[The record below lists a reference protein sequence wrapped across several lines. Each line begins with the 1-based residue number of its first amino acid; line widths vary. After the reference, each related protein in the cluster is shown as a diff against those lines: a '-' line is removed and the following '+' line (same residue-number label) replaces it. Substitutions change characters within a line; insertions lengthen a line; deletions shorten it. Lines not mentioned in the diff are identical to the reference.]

1 MQLLGPNSLYSP
13 RAHHCSLSGCSDVP
27 TPESD
32 GTASSLS
39 PFTIA
44 DSDSPWSPPSPRR
57 AAWLRASPTTKTARR
72 VDALLT
78 LATRCIATED
88 QAGEDEVPTPA
99 ATPVTE
105 NATTRLR
112 QSPDMPDSLKRAVAN
127 YALWK
132 ARSEALQAI
141 GQEKRVAASV
151 AGMQAAPPLAT
162 PPAHI
167 HAPSRQAP
175 ADLSPETAALVTQSH
190 SMQQEVCVV
199 LHWMHVALR
208 SAQ

>member
-1 MQLLGPNSLYSP
+1 M
-13 RAHHCSLSGCSDVP
+13 P

-32 GTASSLS
+32 GTASSPSQLG
-39 PFTIA
+39 

-78 LATRCIATED
+78 LATRCIATGDE
-88 QAGEDEVPTPA
+88 AGEDEVPTPA
-99 ATPVTE
+99 ATPVAE
-105 NATTRLR
+105 AAPARR
-112 QSPDMPDSLKRAVAN
+112 GQSPDMPDSLKRAVAN

-151 AGMQAAPPLAT
+151 AGMQPPLAT

-167 HAPSRQAP
+167 HAPARQAA

-190 SMQQEVCVV
+190 SMQQEVRCPAR
-199 LHWMHVALR
+199 MR
-208 SAQ
+208 P

>member
-1 MQLLGPNSLYSP
+1 M
-13 RAHHCSLSGCSDVP
+13 VV
-27 TPESD
+27 
-32 GTASSLS
+32 
-39 PFTIA
+39 

-88 QAGEDEVPTPA
+88 QGEDEVPTPA
-99 ATPVTE
+99 ATPVAE
-105 NATTRLR
+105 NAPARLG

-151 AGMQAAPPLAT
+151 AGMHAVHPLAT

-167 HAPSRQAP
+167 HAPSRQVA
-175 ADLSPETAALVTQSH
+175 ADLSPETSALVTQSH
-190 SMQQEVCVV
+190 EMQQEVRFVPRKRMRQCI
-199 LHWMHVALR
+199 
-208 SAQ
+208 